1 MHDPKL
7 LPGALLPPTFLL
19 RTAIPLPSGAAD
31 FSEYSCMCNISVPK
45 MSFLGSV
52 PMTAYDSGGPII
64 LLMASVCAT
73 PEHNNSFLACQR

>member
-7 LPGALLPPTFLL
+7 LFGVLFPPTFFL
-19 RTAIPLPSGAAD
+19 RTVIPLPSGAAD
-31 FSEYSCMCNISVPK
+31 LSEYSCTCNVSVSK

-73 PEHNNSFLACQR
+73 PRA